1 MNLVVELHGAKTGNC
16 IRAAIALEEAGVPY
30 TVRVV
35 DLAKGAQ
42 RSQSHLSLNPLGMV
56 PTLVERS
63 PGGASLVLSQ
73 SNAILMHVAGQNP
86 GRLLPTAPGNRAHVL
101 ERFFYFVT
109 DVIAPS
115 HAGFFLKRKG
125 IEVGP
130 ALFSQLVIER
140 VEYAEAFVTASPYM
154 AGNEFS
160 IADIVAVTII
170 DSVQNELEWD
180 RYPMLRDWF
189 DGVIR
194 RPSVRRAFSAFGT

>member
-1 MNLVVELHGAKTGNC
+1 
-16 IRAAIALEEAGVPY
+16 
-30 TVRVV
+30 
-35 DLAKGAQ
+35 
-42 RSQSHLSLNPLGMV
+42 
-56 PTLVERS
+56 
-63 PGGASLVLSQ
+63 
-73 SNAILMHVAGQNP
+73 
-86 GRLLPTAPGNRAHVL
+86 
-101 ERFFYFVT
+101 VT

-115 HAGFFLKRKG
+115 HAGFFLQGKG
-125 IEVGP
+125 LEVGP

-140 VEYAEAFVTASPYM
+140 VEHAETFVTASPYM
-154 AGNEFS
+154 AGDEFS